1 MNLTIMHTTLW
12 WDRVIIC
19 LYVYGILIFGTNFNV
34 IQEVMDFLFKTF
46 DMKILRLVDVILKTL
61 GY

>member
-1 MNLTIMHTTLW
+1 
-12 WDRVIIC
+12 

-46 DMKILRLVDVILKTL
+46 DMKILRLVDVILKI

>member
-1 MNLTIMHTTLW
+1 
-12 WDRVIIC
+12 VIIC

-46 DMKILRLVDVILKTL
+46 DMKILRLVDVILKI